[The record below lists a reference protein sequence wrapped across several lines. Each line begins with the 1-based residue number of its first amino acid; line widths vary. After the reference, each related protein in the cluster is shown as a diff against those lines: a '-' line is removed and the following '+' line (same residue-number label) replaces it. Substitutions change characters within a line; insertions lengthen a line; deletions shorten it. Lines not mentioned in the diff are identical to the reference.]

1 MTWRENDRLS
11 ELKWGEDKHM
21 PQKYTTKRRAEN
33 TDQNFERK
41 KRKEQT
47 GDFKEILC
55 QPYTQWRLLKFKL
68 CQHLS
73 RSKIKVSMEE
83 IELVTTVVLPERIY
97 LNSFIN
103 WLNTFAYWTNP

>member
-73 RSKIKVSMEE
+73 RSKIEVSMEE
-83 IELVTTVVLPERIY
+83 IGH
-97 LNSFIN
+97 NSSITWANLFK
-103 WLNTFAYWTNP
+103 LFH